1 MEYNLHSLDKII
13 NFKTWSVKQKVDELL
28 RIDCNIYCNLGTD
41 STKQERLEARRNSR
55 KIYVNIKKVN
65 PAMGNMFLQNIDKI
79 K

>member
-1 MEYNLHSLDKII
+1 MEYNLNSLDKII

-28 RIDCNIYCNLGTD
+28 RIDCNIYCNLVTD

-65 PAMGNMFLQNIDKI
+65 PAMGNMFLQNIDKE

>member
-1 MEYNLHSLDKII
+1 MEYNLNSLDKII

-28 RIDCNIYCNLGTD
+28 RIDCNIHCNLGTD

-65 PAMGNMFLQNIDKI
+65 PAMGNMFLQNIDKE